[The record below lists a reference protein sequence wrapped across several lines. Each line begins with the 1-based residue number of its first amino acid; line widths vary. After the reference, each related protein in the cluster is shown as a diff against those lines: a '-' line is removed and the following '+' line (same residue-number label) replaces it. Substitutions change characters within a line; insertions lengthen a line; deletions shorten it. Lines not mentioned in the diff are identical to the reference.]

1 MSNQRG
7 ENKFG
12 KNNKKTKKST
22 STLDMYYE
30 EHIDSFVDLKT
41 YLSEVEVHCIKKM
54 IEKNNGNMTQAATQ
68 LGIHRS
74 ILYRKL
80 NGYEKKE

>member
-1 MSNQRG
+1 M
-7 ENKFG
+7 K
-12 KNNKKTKKST
+12 KVKKTKKSI

-41 YLSEVEVHCIKKM
+41 YLSEVEVHCIKKI
-54 IEKNNGNMTQAATQ
+54 IEKNDGNMTQTAIQ

-80 NGYEKKE
+80 NGFEQKK

>member
-1 MSNQRG
+1 MAKLTR
-7 ENKFG
+7 
-12 KNNKKTKKST
+12 TKKST

-30 EHIDSFVDLKT
+30 EHIDNFVDLKT
-41 YLSEVEVHCIKKM
+41 YLSEVEAHCIKKM
-54 IEKNNGNMTQAATQ
+54 IERNDGNMTQAAIQ

-80 NGYEKKE
+80 NGFDKKE

>member
-1 MSNQRG
+1 M
-7 ENKFG
+7 EKV
-12 KNNKKTKKST
+12 KKTKKSI

-41 YLSEVEVHCIKKM
+41 YLSEVEIHCIKKI
-54 IEKNNGNMTQAATQ
+54 IERNDGNMTQTAIQ

-80 NGYEKKE
+80 NGFEKKK

>member
-1 MSNQRG
+1 M
-7 ENKFG
+7 
-12 KNNKKTKKST
+12 KKTKKSI

-41 YLSEVEVHCIKKM
+41 YLSEVEIHCIKKI
-54 IEKNNGNMTQAATQ
+54 IERNDGNMTQTAIQ

-80 NGYEKKE
+80 NGFEKKK